1 MFLIALRYNSTM
13 IKTFLNFTDN
23 FLCDNLKSIVTK
35 TENYYR
41 TKGMNLDLA
50 KELEKLDDNALVGI
64 SAHMSE
70 FEKKVKLNIKVL
82 MGIFFVAVPLLA
94 FSTITYLLNVEY
106 SYAFVLTFVVALFS
120 NIRLENIVH
129 RYTQLRYSTLAC

>member
-1 MFLIALRYNSTM
+1 M

-23 FLCDNLKSIVTK
+23 FLCDHLKSIVEK

-50 KELEKLDDNALVGI
+50 KELEKLDDNALVGT
-64 SAHMSE
+64 SLHMSE
-70 FEKKVKLNIKVL
+70 FEKQVKFNINIL
-82 MGIFFVAVPLLA
+82 MGIFFVAVPLFA
-94 FSTITYLLNVEY
+94 FSSISYLLNFEY
-106 SYAFVLTFVVALFS
+106 SYAFILTFAVALFS

>member
-1 MFLIALRYNSTM
+1 M

-23 FLCDNLKSIVTK
+23 FLCDHLKSIVEK

-50 KELEKLDDNALVGI
+50 KELEKLDDNALVGT
-64 SAHMSE
+64 SLHMSE
-70 FEKKVKLNIKVL
+70 FEKQVKFNIKIL
-82 MGIFFVAVPLLA
+82 MGIFFVAVPLFA
-94 FSTITYLLNVEY
+94 FLSISYLLNLEY
-106 SYAFVLTFVVALFS
+106 SYAFILTFAVALFS